1 MIENIFHRNEVLIIS
16 ITTAILLNFML
27 TQRLLNAITVAK
39 DAMLPVK
46 NIIKYFNIMKF
57 KNIDFK

>member
-46 NIIKYFNIMKF
+46 NITKYFNIMKF